1 MALGPMMASSLWAQ
15 SSTASEQFPSHRPP
29 KSQRKFT
36 SRAVE
41 ETILRVRANI
51 SDPELAWMF
60 ENCYPN
66 TLDTAVQT
74 GVVNGNADTFI
85 ITGDID
91 AMWLRDSSSQV
102 WPYVTLVKD
111 DADLRRLFQGLIW
124 RQSRSILLDAYAN
137 AFLFDS
143 KSKQALEWAVHDMTD
158 MRPGVAERKW
168 EIDSLCHC
176 IRLAYA
182 YWHATGDTASFG
194 SEWEHAMRLVV
205 ATFRD
210 QQRKNGHGN
219 YRFQRNTET
228 PTDTVAL
235 EGYGNPARPVGLIF
249 SMFRP
254 SDDACTYP
262 LFIPANF
269 FAAVSLRQLAEMF
282 TEITHDRDFSAECR
296 GFAGEIETALAK
308 YGHIQDSV
316 GGDVWAYEVDGF
328 GNQLFMDDANV
339 PSLLSLPYLGCC
351 SLDDPL
357 YRRTRARVLSESN
370 PYYFRGTAAA
380 GVGGPHEGLDMVWP
394 MAIIMQALTSS
405 NDDEIL
411 QCLRWLKG
419 THAGTGF
426 MHEAF
431 NKNDPSKFTRKWFA
445 WANSLFGELIVKLSQ
460 ERPQILRHA

>member
-1 MALGPMMASSLWAQ
+1 MASTLWAQ
-15 SSTASEQFPSHRPP
+15 SSNGTQPFSSQRPP

-36 SRAVE
+36 SRLVE
-41 ETILRVRANI
+41 ETILRVKTNI

-74 GVVNGNADTFI
+74 GMIDGNADTFI

-91 AMWLRDSSSQV
+91 AMWLRDSSCQV
-102 WPYVTLVKD
+102 WPYIQLAKD
-111 DADLRRLFQGLIW
+111 DADLKRLFQGLIG
-124 RQSRSILLDAYAN
+124 RHSRSILLDPYAN
-137 AFLFDS
+137 AFLPDA

-182 YWHATGDTASFG
+182 YWQTTGDTTPFG
-194 SEWEHAMRLVV
+194 NEWERAMRLVV

-210 QQRKNGHGN
+210 QQRKNGHGS

-228 PTDTVAL
+228 STDTL
-235 EGYGNPARPVGLIF
+235 PLDGYGNPARPVGLIF

-254 SDDACTYP
+254 SDDACIYP
-262 LFIPANF
+262 LFVPANF
-269 FAAVSLRQLAEMF
+269 FAMVSLQQLAEMF
-282 TEITHDRDFSAECR
+282 SDITHDGNFATECR
-296 GFAGEIETALAK
+296 HFAQEIDSALAK
-308 YGHIQDSV
+308 FGRIQDLQR
-316 GGDVWAYEVDGF
+316 GDVWAYEVDGF

-339 PSLLSLPYLGCC
+339 PSLLSLPYLGACKQ
-351 SLDDPL
+351 DDPL
-357 YRRTRARVLSESN
+357 YRKTRARVLSESN
-370 PYYFRGTAAA
+370 PYYFKGTAAA
-380 GVGGPHEGLDMVWP
+380 GIGGPHEGLDMVWP
-394 MAIIMQALTSS
+394 MAITMQALTSS
-405 NDDEIL
+405 DDDEIK

-426 MHEAF
+426 MHETF

-460 ERPQILRHA
+460 ERPQILRRSL